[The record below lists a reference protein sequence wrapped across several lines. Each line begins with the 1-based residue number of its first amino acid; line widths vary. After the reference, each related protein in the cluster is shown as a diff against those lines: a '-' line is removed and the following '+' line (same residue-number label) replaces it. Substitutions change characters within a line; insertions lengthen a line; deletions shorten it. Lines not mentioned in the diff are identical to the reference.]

1 MELVKLL
8 EQFPDKP
15 AGNLLTT
22 RAPPPM
28 APPNTTITPTA
39 CPNAH
44 DSRACEIVRSLARY
58 LLIDKL

>member
-15 AGNLLTT
+15 AGNFLTT

-28 APPNTTITPTA
+28 APPNTTTASTA

-44 DSRACEIVRSLARY
+44 DSRAYEIVRSLAHY
-58 LLIDKL
+58 LLVNKL